1 MAQQG
6 NKQMRVVASDGFVYR
21 SVKLVLLAN
30 GNKYEV
36 DSNTCFLIGEALHP
50 FGILPCPNSYLS
62 WLTRASV
69 QSVVWTPETYQT
81 LGSSIER
88 RLCPLQHMAN
98 ASQRTCLY

>member
-36 DSNTCFLIGEALHP
+36 DSNT
-50 FGILPCPNSYLS
+50 
-62 WLTRASV
+62 
-69 QSVVWTPETYQT
+69 
-81 LGSSIER
+81 
-88 RLCPLQHMAN
+88 
-98 ASQRTCLY
+98 